1 MDAYRSSWR
10 PEVIEKLVEVPIA
23 TLEEQI
29 VEVPKVEYME
39 FIREV
44 PRPKLQKVQWPGGIV
59 AFFTML

>member
-1 MDAYRSSWR
+1 M
-10 PEVIEKLVEVPIA
+10 EVPIA

-44 PRPKLQKVQWPGGIV
+44 PRPELQKVQWPGGIV